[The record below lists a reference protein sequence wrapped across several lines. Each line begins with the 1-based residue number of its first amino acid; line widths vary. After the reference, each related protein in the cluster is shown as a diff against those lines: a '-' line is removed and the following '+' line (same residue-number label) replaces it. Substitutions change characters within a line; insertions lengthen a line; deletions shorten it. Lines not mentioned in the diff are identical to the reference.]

1 MYFLGVQMPV
11 THQFSGEKQHGDLVA
26 ITRCRRRVGID
37 VEHLDLEGANFRQR
51 GEFAQHLLAQAA
63 PRA

>member
-1 MYFLGVQMPV
+1 MHFLGVQMAV
-11 THQFSGEKQHGDLVA
+11 TDQFSGEKQHGNLVA
-26 ITRCRRRVGID
+26 IARFRRRVGID
-37 VEHLDLEGANFRQR
+37 VEHIDLEGANFRQR